1 MARHIKLA
9 THLSC
14 EELEQRARHATEAGE
29 ARRWQILWLLA
40 QGRTATQVAAVTGYS
55 AYWIGRIARRYH
67 EQGPAGVED
76 RRHQARGATGVL
88 SAEQQEELRQALR
101 GPAPD
106 GEQWT
111 GRTVAEWMTARLGR
125 TVAYWLGWA
134 YLRRLGLR
142 RYVPRPR
149 HVKADAVAQETF
161 KGGSVPCSARSPS
174 PSPMRR
180 SSSGPTTS
188 TASASNRFSDASGP
202 SPASDR
208 SRPSSTATSGAT

>member
-9 THLSC
+9 THLSRD
-14 EELEQRARHATEAGE
+14 ELEQRARRATEAGA

-40 QGRTATQVAAVTGYS
+40 QGQTATQVAAVTGYS
-55 AYWIGRIARRYH
+55 AYWIGRIARRYN

-101 GPAPD
+101 GPAPE
-106 GEQWT
+106 GELWT

-125 TVAYWLGWA
+125 AVAYWLGWA

-142 RYVPRPR
+142 RQQPRPR
-149 HVKADAVAQETF
+149 HVQADPAAQEAF
-161 KGGSVPCSARSPS
+161 KGGSGRFSARSRS
-174 PSPMRR
+174 PSRTRR
-180 SSSGPTTS
+180 
-188 TASASNRFSDASGP
+188 
-202 SPASDR
+202 
-208 SRPSSTATSGAT
+208 